1 MLRSG
6 LSRFT
11 SRVVQFCVVSPHE
24 VSLLRKVE
32 FVGVEDIVDTLLEI
46 IESTLLLLYSY
57 YLLFTYL
64 GRSTPS
70 PRE

>member
-46 IESTLLLLYSY
+46 IESTLSTPLL
-57 YLLFTYL
+57 LLFTIYL
-64 GRSTPS
+64 
-70 PRE
+70 PR